1 MVIIRSFDIN
11 KPGTSIPNLSGGV
24 VGGSLVTGCL
34 NLNDEIEIRP
44 GLISKKDKT
53 FTCQPFITRVVSLKT
68 EDNPLEVAYPGGLIG
83 VGTEIDPFFCKSD
96 RLVGQVMGRK
106 GQLPPIFT
114 DIEVEYTLFQK
125 TTTQDKQKFKEDEHV
140 LLNIGKEL
148 PEKTEINSIQD
159 LNLVL
164 NFLKVNTKINND
176 LISFLLALSKESPD
190 ILNPVYI
197 SKLKEDEDNFI
208 FLKKCE
214 EECDLLEVTLANL
227 KKQHSEYENL
237 NKNDIKMLEN
247 QLYVYNQKFNDVQF
261 EAINMDILKGV
272 YAFMQ
277 GEPVEGDIVN
287 SLAYVKELEGFELLI
302 KKYEDNPNLLFNL
315 ISKNEFTKVDD
326 ICNLMGN
333 DRLETLNLL
342 YLLQGAD
349 LITFDSQNGTI
360 RLKK

>member
-1 MVIIRSFDIN
+1 M
-11 KPGTSIPNLSGGV
+11 IPKAF
-24 VGGSLVTGCL
+24 CL
-34 NLNDEIEIRP
+34 
-44 GLISKKDKT
+44 
-53 FTCQPFITRVVSLKT
+53 
-68 EDNPLEVAYPGGLIG
+68 ED
-83 VGTEIDPFFCKSD
+83 
-96 RLVGQVMGRK
+96 
-106 GQLPPIFT
+106 
-114 DIEVEYTLFQK
+114 
-125 TTTQDKQKFKEDEHV
+125 
-140 LLNIGKEL
+140 L

-164 NFLKVNTKINND
+164 NFLKINTEINND
-176 LISFLLALSKESPD
+176 LISSLLFLSKESPD

-302 KKYEDNPNLLFNL
+302 KKYEDNPNLLYNL

-326 ICNLMGN
+326 ICN
-333 DRLETLNLL
+333 
-342 YLLQGAD
+342 
-349 LITFDSQNGTI
+349 FNG
-360 RLKK
+360 K